1 MAECDPS
8 KVNVAG
14 SSPVILFMSTL
25 EEEIYALQRCK
36 EFIYSLLDP
45 KQTPKVPKEIR
56 EKARNVVKHYPL
68 VVDVFVEKYYN
79 EKIVGSKAT
88 TYDYSK
94 IEYEAKRYFRA
105 NDANLSG
112 NAATEEACKPD
123 LPQE

>member
-1 MAECDPS
+1 MH
-8 KVNVAG
+8 
-14 SSPVILFMSTL
+14 SS
-25 EEEIYALQRCK
+25 
-36 EFIYSLLDP
+36 
-45 KQTPKVPKEIR
+45 
-56 EKARNVVKHYPL
+56 VVKNSFTAFLIQNKHQKCQKKF
-68 VVDVFVEKYYN
+68 VNEVEKYYN